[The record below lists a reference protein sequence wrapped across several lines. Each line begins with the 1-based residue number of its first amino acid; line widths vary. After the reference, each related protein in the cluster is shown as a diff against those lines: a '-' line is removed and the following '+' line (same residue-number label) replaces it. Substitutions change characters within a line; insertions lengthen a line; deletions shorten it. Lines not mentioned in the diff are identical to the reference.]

1 MSGLNWTSYVS
12 GPSLDAGPNN
22 LDLLYQNA
30 VHFFY
35 EGVNR
40 PAPLA
45 SGVLTTLQIDGVAQ
59 SENPS
64 FSTFSLG
71 QTSNVAIEFSGYF
84 VPDQTGIWT
93 IYLGPGPTGP
103 CDDFGVL
110 FLGTPG
116 EPISPLGIS
125 NLPDANAPNNALP
138 FIRNSFN
145 SITNSKTVSLKAGY
159 SYPILIYYNQGGGG
173 YKLGLGFS
181 FGSGGMGGVQL
192 ITNFSTLTSTVPVP
206 IPPPITCFNE
216 GSKILT
222 DRGYVAVEDLRKGD
236 LVKTL
241 TQGYK
246 AIDMIGKKG
255 FYNPAERIRI
265 KDQLYKCSVT
275 KYPELTEDLILTG
288 CHCILID
295 DFESNEQR
303 DKTVEINNGDIYIT
317 ENQYRLPACV
327 DDRADIYETDGI
339 FTVYHFALENDDYY
353 TNYGVYAN
361 GLLVESC
368 SKRYLK
374 ELSNMELIE

>member
-12 GPSLDAGPNN
+12 NTTLDAGPNT
-22 LDLLYQNA
+22 LTQLYNNA
-30 VHFFY
+30 ITFFSSP
-35 EGVNR
+35 
-40 PAPLA
+40 PAQLA
-45 SGVLTTLQIDGVAQ
+45 SGALATLQIESGYLND
-59 SENPS
+59 NPP
-64 FSTFSLG
+64 FSTFS
-71 QTSNVAIEFSGYF
+71 TNPAITERIAIKFSGYF
-84 VPDQTGIWT
+84 VPDQTGVWT
-93 IYLGPGPTGP
+93 IYLGPGRSTP
-103 CDDFGVL
+103 CDDVGIL
-110 FLGTPG
+110 FLGKPGDAITPG
-116 EPISPLGIS
+116 ATFTSES
-125 NLPDANAPNNALP
+125 NVPDNTLP
-138 FIRNSFN
+138 FIRNRYDGLA
-145 SITNSKTVSLKAGY
+145 NSKTVSLKAGY
-159 SYPILIYYNQGGGG
+159 PYPILIYYNQGGGG
-173 YKLGLGFS
+173 YYFGLGFS
-181 FGSGGMGGVQL
+181 FESGGL
-192 ITNFSTLTSTVPVP
+192 ITDFSTLTSTVPVP

-222 DRGYVAVEDLRKGD
+222 DRGYIAVEDLRKGD
-236 LVKTL
+236 RVKTL

-255 FYNPAERIRI
+255 FYNPAEKVRI
-265 KDQLYKCSVT
+265 KDQLYKCSMA
-275 KYPELTEDLILTG
+275 KYPELTEDLIITG

-327 DDRADIYETDGI
+327 DDRAVVYETDGI

-374 ELSNMELIE
+374 ELSNMELIK